1 MNAKSKELLVFLQGN
16 PLGILSED
24 TQGRHVFTYLPES
37 DVSLNLS
44 IALPHRTSPWTGA
57 AVEAYIDGVL
67 PDDPNIR
74 QRIGRQY
81 GVNARNPFA
90 LLSVIGLDCAGG
102 VQFVPPAQIDTLRRT
117 SELVPISEEQIGLR
131 LQAMGQGGR
140 ASWQANDEH
149 WSLNGAQDK
158 IALRR
163 QNGQWY
169 EAHGAEATTH
179 IIKPGI
185 SNLLEQ
191 SFNEYVCMKTIS
203 NLGVPTAES
212 TYHMFGDVP
221 AIISTRW
228 DREII
233 DDNNIPKVARI
244 HQEDFCQALGFMT
257 AQKYQSDGGPDAL
270 AIVQFLY
277 TEHFSPPDIHLFY
290 TALIL
295 NSLMAGTDAHAK
307 NYAILEPAGES
318 PMLAPLYDI
327 ASLFPYDTQ
336 RKQRKLAMSIG
347 REYNYERI
355 ELRHWD
361 RFAAAII
368 QACKSDD
375 SEFIHF
381 ALQHY
386 AEKLPQAFRATAEEE
401 MQLVDGM
408 DRSGQSSQQRRQ
420 LIERIQHGIDRQ
432 CERVMRW
439 FES

>member
-1 MNAKSKELLVFLQGN
+1 MTN
-16 PLGILSED
+16 
-24 TQGRHVFTYLPES
+24 
-37 DVSLNLS
+37 
-44 IALPHRTSPWTGA
+44 
-57 AVEAYIDGVL
+57 
-67 PDDPNIR
+67 
-74 QRIGRQY
+74 
-81 GVNARNPFA
+81 
-90 LLSVIGLDCAGG
+90 
-102 VQFVPPAQIDTLRRT
+102 
-117 SELVPISEEQIGLR
+117 
-131 LQAMGQGGR
+131 
-140 ASWQANDEH
+140 H

-191 SFNEYVCMKTIS
+191 SFNEYVCMKTVS

-221 AIISTRW
+221 AIISTRSEW
-228 DREII
+228 QRYI

-277 TEHFSPPDIHLFY
+277 TEHFSATDIHLFY

-295 NSLMAGTDAHAK
+295 NFLMAGTDAHAK

-355 ELRHWD
+355 ELRHWVV
-361 RFAAAII
+361 
-368 QACKSDD
+368 
-375 SEFIHF
+375 
-381 ALQHY
+381 
-386 AEKLPQAFRATAEEE
+386 PQPQSPRHANPTIANSSISRCSTTPRNCPKHSGRRPGGNGSWSMAWIAPGNLHSNAVNLLNAYSTASI
-401 MQLVDGM
+401 GNAN
-408 DRSGQSSQQRRQ
+408 G
-420 LIERIQHGIDRQ
+420 
-432 CERVMRW
+432 
-439 FES
+439 

>member
-1 MNAKSKELLVFLQGN
+1 
-16 PLGILSED
+16 
-24 TQGRHVFTYLPES
+24 
-37 DVSLNLS
+37 
-44 IALPHRTSPWTGA
+44 
-57 AVEAYIDGVL
+57 
-67 PDDPNIR
+67 
-74 QRIGRQY
+74 
-81 GVNARNPFA
+81 
-90 LLSVIGLDCAGG
+90 
-102 VQFVPPAQIDTLRRT
+102 
-117 SELVPISEEQIGLR
+117 
-131 LQAMGQGGR
+131 
-140 ASWQANDEH
+140 
-149 WSLNGAQDK
+149 
-158 IALRR
+158 
-163 QNGQWY
+163 
-169 EAHGAEATTH
+169 
-179 IIKPGI
+179 
-185 SNLLEQ
+185 
-191 SFNEYVCMKTIS
+191 
-203 NLGVPTAES
+203 
-212 TYHMFGDVP
+212 
-221 AIISTRW
+221 
-228 DREII
+228 
-233 DDNNIPKVARI
+233 
-244 HQEDFCQALGFMT
+244 
-257 AQKYQSDGGPDAL
+257 
-270 AIVQFLY
+270 
-277 TEHFSPPDIHLFY
+277 
-290 TALIL
+290 
-295 NSLMAGTDAHAK
+295 MAGTDAHAK
-307 NYAILEPAGES
+307 NSATLEPAGES

>member
-149 WSLNGAQDK
+149 WSLNGAQGK

-191 SFNEYVCMKTIS
+191 
-203 NLGVPTAES
+203 
-212 TYHMFGDVP
+212 
-221 AIISTRW
+221 
-228 DREII
+228 
-233 DDNNIPKVARI
+233 
-244 HQEDFCQALGFMT
+244 
-257 AQKYQSDGGPDAL
+257 
-270 AIVQFLY
+270 
-277 TEHFSPPDIHLFY
+277 
-290 TALIL
+290 
-295 NSLMAGTDAHAK
+295 
-307 NYAILEPAGES
+307 
-318 PMLAPLYDI
+318 
-327 ASLFPYDTQ
+327 
-336 RKQRKLAMSIG
+336 
-347 REYNYERI
+347 
-355 ELRHWD
+355 
-361 RFAAAII
+361 
-368 QACKSDD
+368 
-375 SEFIHF
+375 
-381 ALQHY
+381 
-386 AEKLPQAFRATAEEE
+386 
-401 MQLVDGM
+401 
-408 DRSGQSSQQRRQ
+408 
-420 LIERIQHGIDRQ
+420 
-432 CERVMRW
+432 
-439 FES
+439 